1 MARQALPEHQRL
13 DVDPPLRVRG
23 TPAYRRVWRETASEL
38 QLTETQFARA
48 SLILLLRAL
57 AQHEPEAIARAVK
70 RANRQLVEQGM
81 PPVTAE
87 EILDGEGLPE
97 YGLLTWSEE
106 EAVDHF
112 EEYEAQLPKFKR
124 LCRSICSHFWR
135 QSLCDP
141 IAPYTCRLNRA
152 WKSP

>member
-1 MARQALPEHQRL
+1 
-13 DVDPPLRVRG
+13 
-23 TPAYRRVWRETASEL
+23 
-38 QLTETQFARA
+38 
-48 SLILLLRAL
+48 
-57 AQHEPEAIARAVK
+57 
-70 RANRQLVEQGM
+70 M

-112 EEYEAQLPKFKR
+112 EEFEAQLPKFKR

-135 QSLCDP
+135 QPL
-141 IAPYTCRLNRA
+141 
-152 WKSP
+152 